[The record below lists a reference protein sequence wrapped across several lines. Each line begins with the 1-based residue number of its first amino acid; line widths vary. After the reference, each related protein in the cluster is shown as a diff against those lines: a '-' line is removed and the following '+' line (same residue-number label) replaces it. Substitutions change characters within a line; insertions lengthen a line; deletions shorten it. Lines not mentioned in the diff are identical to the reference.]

1 MKFARLAFVGALAG
15 IMTFGNLSEAG
26 HSVVLTAHMPVQ
38 VAHTRLP
45 EIPHQVD
52 LTVHMVRA
60 EHAALHHTVQQAQC
74 HQVVLYHPVDRQ
86 VLTNH
91 LLQAVVLLVVAYVH
105 PVFLAH
111 IVVHTAQQ
119 VPTVQCLL
127 AVLPHGNP
135 HGGLFDEA
143 VQ

>member
-1 MKFARLAFVGALAG
+1 MAH
-15 IMTFGNLSEAG
+15 TG
-26 HSVVLTAHMPVQ
+26 HMAVQVDLTAHTAVQ
-38 VAHTRLP
+38 VDLTHLP

-52 LTVHMVRA
+52 LTVHMERA
-60 EHAALHHTVQQAQC
+60 ERAALLRHTAQQAQC
-74 HQVVLYHPVDRQ
+74 HQVAHYHPVDQQ

-91 LLQAVVLLVVAYVH
+91 LPQAVVHQADLQVAACVH
-105 PVFLAH
+105 LEFLAH
-111 IVVHTAQQ
+111 IAAHTVQQ